1 MGLVV
6 WMGYKKC
13 AADDLMHFI
22 IINIIAGQG
31 RGCVCPISFNIAGK
45 PQSRGAVN
53 V

>member
-1 MGLVV
+1 MV

-22 IINIIAGQG
+22 IIIIIIAGQG
-31 RGCVCPISFNIAGK
+31 RGCVCPISFNNAGK